1 MSVQF
6 KPITRPSS
14 LSQVIVEN
22 IQRSILDKKL
32 VPGQKLPTEQDLC
45 EMFSVSRTAV
55 REALRMLSAKGLIT
69 IRKRSGIFVNDLSA
83 MDFTSSLNMYL
94 NLKFEKEYI
103 IHVFNLRQVMEP
115 ELARWAAL
123 SRTEDD
129 LHMLQENL
137 WSMERADPQDRAT
150 ESRLD
155 QEFHIAITTASHN
168 PVAHLAMQPVYTLM
182 PRIRKVV
189 YTNTPNCE
197 SSALMYHRRIAN
209 AIRAQDT
216 FRAFTEM
223 QMHISL
229 ARKQAE
235 EVVAVLSAQQADR
248 KISKRRKPEAGER
261 EP

>member
-1 MSVQF
+1 MAMSVQF

-22 IQRSILDKKL
+22 VEKMIMERKL

-69 IRKRSGIFVNDLSA
+69 VRKRSGIFVNDLSTT
-83 MDFTSSLNMYL
+83 DVTSSLHMYL

-103 IHVFNLRQVMEP
+103 IHVFNLRQVLEP
-115 ELARWAAL
+115 EMARWAAL
-123 SRTEDD
+123 ARTEDD
-129 LHMLQENL
+129 LHVLQENL
-137 WSMERADPQDRAT
+137 WSMERTDPQDRVT

-155 QEFHIAITTASHN
+155 QEFHMAIATASHN
-168 PVAHLAMQPVYTLM
+168 PVVHLAMQPVYSLM
-182 PRIRKVV
+182 PRIREVV
-189 YTNTPNCE
+189 YTHTPNCE

-235 EVVAVLSAQQADR
+235 EVVTLLNTMKGHAEQA
-248 KISKRRKPEAGER
+248 KAKKKGGE
-261 EP
+261 P